1 MGQPAARIS
10 DMHVCPMVTPGVPPV
25 PHLGGLITGPG
36 APTVLIG
43 GMPAAVMG
51 DMATCVGPPDS
62 IIKGSVGVMI
72 CGKPAAR
79 MGDMC
84 AHGGTIVLGCPTVLI
99 GEVMPGAPPVIVPPF
114 ALPAQPE
121 TKSSEQKTSSPPP
134 TKSEQK
140 PPKKE
145 EKNKKEW
152 IEVVVKD
159 ENGKPIIGEKYEI
172 ELPDG
177 LIKRGVTD
185 MNGKV
190 KLQGLNPGQCKITF
204 PDRAD
209 SEKR

>member
-36 APTVLIG
+36 APTVLIA

-62 IIKGSVGVMI
+62 IMKGSVGVMI

-99 GEVMPGAPPVIVPPF
+99 GEVMPGAPPIIVPPF
-114 ALPAQPE
+114 ALPAQSE

-134 TKSEQK
+134 AKSEQK

-145 EKNKKEW
+145 EQKKKEW

-190 KLQGLNPGQCKITF
+190 KLQGLDPGQCKITF

>member
-10 DMHVCPMVTPGVPPV
+10 DMHVCPMVTPGVPPI
-25 PHLGGLITGPG
+25 PHLGGPITGPG

-121 TKSSEQKTSSPPP
+121 TKSSVQKTSSPPP

-145 EKNKKEW
+145 EKKKKEW

-177 LIKRGVTD
+177 FIKRGVTD

-190 KLQGLNPGQCKITF
+190 KLQGLDPGQCKITF